1 MEKYV
6 INNLSK
12 TEGSG
17 STEEFTGKTF
27 TSDSFK
33 LPRQTELFPNLNA
46 NYLAQNK
53 SKIEQFLKWRLL
65 DHKHN
70 VNLLSQLLPTNI
82 EIAREAQRIHF
93 NIFGDLIGKFKYAML
108 FDVAAFENKGD
119 SAISTGEVYLLRRL
133 GIKVIFYCNCY
144 ECSNTKLQEH
154 AQNMSKQY
162 SKEELVILFQGGGN
176 LIGYPFND
184 VLRGNLFLRFK
195 GFKMVI
201 FPQNI
206 FVPGNNFSGS
216 HFDYCQNIY
225 CCNPNLTIVLRD
237 KQSLQIALKYWNNG
251 TNFVMAPDMAFQ
263 IGPVHRFMS
272 PSYDIVYLKRF
283 DDEGAKG
290 ETKDMF
296 PKNLTITDIEWWYW
310 LTNKGSSSIENSF
323 LIVTNGILFLQR
335 GRVIVTDRLHGHIL
349 GTLLNIPQVLIDNQ
363 YKKLSSYHNTWTKSL
378 ENVLITDNVTTA
390 FQLVLTLFEKYKDKL
405 PPIAP
410 LMEVKEYPVP
420 PEMKPK

>member
-1 MEKYV
+1 M
-6 INNLSK
+6 NNLPK

-17 STEEFTGKTF
+17 STKEFTGKTF

-53 SKIEQFLKWRLL
+53 SKIEEFLKWRLL

-119 SAISTGEVYLLRRL
+119 SAISAGEVYLLRRL
-133 GIKVIFYCNCY
+133 GIKVIFYCICS
-144 ECSNTKLQEH
+144 ECNDQKLQEH
-154 AQNMSKQY
+154 AQYMSKQY
-162 SKEELVILFQGGGN
+162 SKEELVILFHGGGN

-184 VLRGNLFLRFK
+184 ALRGKLFPRFK

-201 FPQNI
+201 FPQSV
-206 FVPGNNFSGS
+206 FVRGNNFSGR
-216 HFDYCQNIY
+216 HFDYCQRIY

-272 PSYDIVYLKRF
+272 PSYDIVYLKRY
-283 DDEGAKG
+283 DDEAAKG
-290 ETKDMF
+290 ATKDMF
-296 PKNLTITDIEWWYW
+296 PKNLTIAHNDWWGW
-310 LTNKGSSSIENSF
+310 ITNKGSSSIESSF
-323 LIVTNGILFLQR
+323 LIGTNGLLFLQR

-349 GTLLNIPQVLIDNQ
+349 GTLLNIPQVLVDNQ
-363 YKKLSSYHNTWTKSL
+363 YKKLSSYHNTWTKGL

-390 FQLVLTLFEKYKDKL
+390 FQLALTLFEKYKDKL

-410 LMEVKEYPVP
+410 LMDVKEYPVP
-420 PEMKPK
+420 PAKKTK